1 MKALLLL
8 PLCLLL
14 CGCDGLPQARE
25 MGDMALLR
33 TLGVDGQE
41 GAFAL
46 TASTGPRAKGT
57 QGEEQPGLVLSAGGA
72 SLTAARQELEE
83 QGESRVFSGYVDQLI
98 LGEELAGPGGEDV
111 LAHLARDRELGL
123 GAWLWVVRGEA
134 AAAVNTGGDQGV
146 ERRLAALADWAGEDL
161 SLVPRRAG
169 EVYADLL
176 EWGTAYAPLLDL
188 REESLYPA
196 GYAVW
201 KGKALAGLLEGENA
215 RGLELLAGKGEG
227 QLLEAVLDGQTLVLE
242 VTNSTL
248 SCRRAGDRLVVTCRV
263 EARLAEYERSP
274 APEELEGLKSWLEE
288 TCAARITGTVEQLRE
303 WGTDCAGLAARAAL
317 VDPGAWLGGDVPGL
331 DQVNVKVKGEVRP

>member
-14 CGCDGLPQARE
+14 CGCDGLPRPRE

-33 TLGVDGQE
+33 TLGVDGGE

-57 QGEEQPGLVLSAGGA
+57 QGEEQPGLVLSAGGV

-98 LGEELAGPGGEDV
+98 LGEELAGQGGERV

-134 AAAVNTGGDQGV
+134 SAAVNTGGDQGV
-146 ERRLAALADWAGEDL
+146 ERRLAALADRAGEDL
-161 SLVPRRAG
+161 PLAPRRAG
-169 EVYADLL
+169 EVYADLM

-188 REESLYPA
+188 QEETLYPA

-215 RGLELLAGKGEG
+215 RGLELLAGRGEG
-227 QLLEAVLDGQTLVLE
+227 QLLETVLEGQTLVLE

-248 SCRRAGDRLVVTCRV
+248 TCRRTEDGLGVTCRV

-274 APEELEGLKSWLEE
+274 APEELDRLKSWLEE
-288 TCAARITGTVEQLRE
+288 TCASRIMGAVEQLRG
-303 WGTDCAGLAARAAL
+303 WGTDCAGLSARAAL
-317 VDPGAWLGGDVPGL
+317 VDPEAWLGGSVSGL
-331 DQVNVKVKGEVRP
+331 DRVNVEVKGEVRP